1 MNPLLRRRLPIIIVL
16 VIVLVGLGLIFLDHW
31 RRGSVVIGVAAL
43 VGAGLRVG
51 IPERDVGV
59 LAVRSKGFD
68 IGFLVTVAVVFIG
81 LAVFAD

>member
-16 VIVLVGLGLIFLDHW
+16 VIVLVGLGLIFLGHW

-43 VGAGLRVG
+43 VGSGLRVG

-59 LAVRSKGFD
+59 LAVRSKQFD
-68 IGFLVTVAVVFIG
+68 IGFLVTIAAVFIG
-81 LAVFAD
+81 LAVFAS